1 MRRPDPQHH
10 QPLDHDGKTAAKKF
24 TNHIPQTAVAD
35 GKRTNFLRFAPPAE
49 VAVDLVVR
57 VDVGGTDDGAV
68 DEDEQ
73 DPDAVVRE
81 EGLGDLNEAEDDNRA
96 LQCGPDPELR
106 ERISGGQCRGYK
118 LRNAVGQV
126 WEEVSNFCKSFKRLK
141 VTYSLF
147 GTAVHPS
154 APS

>member
-1 MRRPDPQHH
+1 MRRHDPQHH
-10 QPLDHDGKTAAKKF
+10 QPLDHDRKAAAKKF
-24 TNHIPQTAVAD
+24 TNHIPQTTVAY
-35 GKRTNFLRFAPPAE
+35 GKRTNFFRLAPSAE

-57 VDVGGTDDGAV
+57 VNVGGADDCAV

-73 DPDAVVRE
+73 DPDAVVGE
-81 EGLGDLNEAEDDNRA
+81 EGLGDLNEAENNDCA

-106 ERISGGQCRGYK
+106 ERIAGGQCRGYE
-118 LRNAVGQV
+118 LRDAVGQV
-126 WEEVSNFCKSFKRLK
+126 WEEVSNFCKNVKRLK

-154 APS
+154 EPS